1 MIEKILFSKV
11 AYAFNKAHQLP
22 KINHITTN
30 ITILSNYKHN
40 NTKGHEANHNYD
52 TKHLNK

>member
-1 MIEKILFSKV
+1 MDIIT
-11 AYAFNKAHQLP
+11 AFLGGLYNTQTF
-22 KINHITTN
+22 NHKTTN

>member
-22 KINHITTN
+22 KINHITLQIKDTN
-30 ITILSNYKHN
+30 PPRNVIIK
-40 NTKGHEANHNYD
+40 K
-52 TKHLNK
+52 